1 MKTVDCTQLVE
12 KYEPSKN
19 YVFTDGGNKRVIDL
33 PTGKIVIDKYSKG
46 ELETL
51 SIGDYGKDKNI
62 RAQFLGFNEEINGV
76 ANGPVK
82 SLTEKWVMTLSTQY
96 GCPMKC
102 RFCDV
107 PNVKFGGNA
116 TVADLYNQFVNARN
130 CYPGVK
136 YTDRL
141 NIHFARMG
149 EPTFNHE
156 NVFQFAESLISE
168 KFYIQYTLDFR
179 IETIHPVF
187 TTMLPKVLKK
197 NNLENILAQW
207 CIIKNDTF
215 NGQAGLQLSINTTD
229 EEKKNYMFY
238 NRSHSLKDIS
248 LMARYLPPPVGRKY
262 CLNFAITSSND
273 IDANKL
279 AELFDPMSWMV
290 KITPIH
296 NNDACKENGFKTENG
311 YCSYEVYREA
321 ENNLIE
327 AGFDV
332 IVFVPSM
339 DEENGTITCG
349 NAILGGSK
357 IKL

>member
-1 MKTVDCTQLVE
+1 
-12 KYEPSKN
+12 
-19 YVFTDGGNKRVIDL
+19 
-33 PTGKIVIDKYSKG
+33 
-46 ELETL
+46 
-51 SIGDYGKDKNI
+51 
-62 RAQFLGFNEEINGV
+62 
-76 ANGPVK
+76 
-82 SLTEKWVMTLSTQY
+82 
-96 GCPMKC
+96 
-102 RFCDV
+102 
-107 PNVKFGGNA
+107 
-116 TVADLYNQFVNARN
+116 
-130 CYPGVK
+130 
-136 YTDRL
+136 
-141 NIHFARMG
+141 
-149 EPTFNHE
+149 
-156 NVFQFAESLISE
+156 
-168 KFYIQYTLDFR
+168 
-179 IETIHPVF
+179 
-187 TTMLPKVLKK
+187 MLPKVLKK

-207 CIIKNDTF
+207 CTIKNETF

-229 EEKKNYMFY
+229 EEKRNYMFC

-262 CLNFAITSSND
+262 CLNFAITSSDD

-279 AELFDPMSWMV
+279 AELFDPMGWMV